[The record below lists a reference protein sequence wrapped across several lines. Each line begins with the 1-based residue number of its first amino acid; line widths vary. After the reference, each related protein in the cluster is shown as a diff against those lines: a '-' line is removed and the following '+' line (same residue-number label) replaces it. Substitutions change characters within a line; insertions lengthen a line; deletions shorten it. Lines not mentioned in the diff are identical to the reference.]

1 MNNNDY
7 NHDELHLHSDL
18 ELAGMESLLD
28 ELASQDQQAM
38 STDAEARI
46 LDSVSQVLA
55 PSPLQISEAPEPIS
69 HSSTSSKWNFK
80 IAAAALLATATTLS
94 IVATQP
100 WKNAQP
106 VADTPNAGAW
116 TVASFEEDYDAFLE
130 LESVGD
136 GEIEE
141 AVASW
146 ELWAQ
151 TIESD
156 FESDSFSD
164 EFGITDLGNGA
175 L

>member
-7 NHDELHLHSDL
+7 NHDELHLHSDP

-28 ELASQDQQAM
+28 ELASQDQHAM
-38 STDAEARI
+38 SADAEARI
-46 LDSVSQVLA
+46 LDSVSQVFA
-55 PSPLQISEAPEPIS
+55 PSPLQITEAPEPMT
-69 HSSTSSKWNFK
+69 HSSSTSKWNFK

-100 WKNAQP
+100 WKTAQP
-106 VADTPNAGAW
+106 EPTDASTGAW
-116 TVASFEEDYDAFLE
+116 TLASFEEDYDAFLE
-130 LESVGD
+130 LESVDD

-156 FESDSFSD
+156 FESDSFNE
-164 EFGITDLGNGA
+164 EFGITDFGNGA